1 MKQEQG
7 LVIELHD
14 GLARIKVGRH
24 TECVSCGACQSSQHV
39 MVEAVNKLGAKPGQR
54 VKFELQE
61 QHMLTGAF
69 VVFVLPLLC
78 AALGAVLGW
87 QIGPWAGNTGNAPI
101 VIGAVVCFLL
111 SLVMVKAFDRK
122 AARNQGLKPVIIEI
136 IE

>member
-7 LVIELHD
+7 LVIELKD

-24 TECVSCGACQSSQHV
+24 TECVSCGACPSSQHV
-39 MVEAVNKLGAKPGQR
+39 MVEAINPLGAKPGQR

-87 QIGPWAGNTGNAPI
+87 QLGPLAGHTGDAPI
-101 VIGAVVCFLL
+101 ILGAAIFFLL
-111 SLVMVKAFDRK
+111 SLAAVKAFDRR
-122 AARNQGLKPVIIEI
+122 AARNHGSKPLIVEI
-136 IE
+136 ID

>member
-7 LVIELHD
+7 LVIELHE

-24 TECVSCGACQSSQHV
+24 TECVSCGACPSSQHV
-39 MVEAVNKLGAKPGQR
+39 MVEAVNTLGARPGQR

-87 QIGPWAGNTGNAPI
+87 QLGPWAGSSGNAPI
-101 VIGAVVCFLL
+101 IAGAVVFFLL
-111 SLVMVKAFDRK
+111 SLVAVKAFDRK
-122 AARNQGLKPVIIEI
+122 AARNQGLKPVIVEI

>member
-7 LVIELHD
+7 LVIELKD

-24 TECVSCGACQSSQHV
+24 TECVSCGACPSSQHV
-39 MVEAVNKLGAKPGQR
+39 MVEAINPLGAKPGQR

-78 AALGAVLGW
+78 AALGAVLILSIAAVLASRS
-87 QIGPWAGNTGNAPI
+87 IGHIDNELRAG
-101 VIGAVVCFLL
+101 
-111 SLVMVKAFDRK
+111 
-122 AARNQGLKPVIIEI
+122 
-136 IE
+136 